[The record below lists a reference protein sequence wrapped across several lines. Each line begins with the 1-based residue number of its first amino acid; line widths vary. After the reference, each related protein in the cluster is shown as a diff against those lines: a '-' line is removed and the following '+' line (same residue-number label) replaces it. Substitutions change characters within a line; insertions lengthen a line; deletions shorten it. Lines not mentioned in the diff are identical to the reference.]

1 MGGDIA
7 AWCVTRGITVSLQ
20 DRDARYVEP
29 ALARARELFKKRMR
43 APGEAEAAEQRLLV
57 DVEAAHVAAA
67 DLVIEAIF
75 EDADAKKAL
84 YAQLEPKLKPGALLA
99 TNTSSLRLEDLSTEL
114 AAPEQLVGLHF
125 FNPVAKLPLV
135 EVIRSPQTSDDAFN
149 RALAFAT
156 QIGKLP
162 LPCRSAP
169 GFVVNRLLA
178 PYMLEAML
186 AHEEGLSL
194 ETIDRAAEE
203 FGMPVGPVELA
214 DRVGLDVASHVAEIL
229 GAAFERPVPPGL
241 AAKLAAGELGA
252 KTGQGF
258 YRYVDDK
265 AQKSDQVSPAP
276 IDLTDRLILPML
288 NEAVACLAD
297 GVVEDPDLLDAGV
310 IFGTGFAPFTG
321 GPIHYARQ
329 RGIQTIVARL
339 EELAST
345 YGERFQP
352 HESWAQVV
360 ENS

>member
-1 MGGDIA
+1 M
-7 AWCVTRGITVSLQ
+7 
-20 DRDARYVEP
+20 
-29 ALARARELFKKRMR
+29 
-43 APGEAEAAEQRLLV
+43 
-57 DVEAAHVAAA
+57 
-67 DLVIEAIF
+67 
-75 EDADAKKAL
+75 
-84 YAQLEPKLKPGALLA
+84 
-99 TNTSSLRLEDLSTEL
+99 
-114 AAPEQLVGLHF
+114 VGLHF